1 MAIDIAEI
9 ESFEFGSSP
18 ELRKRGELSFKRH
31 FKALHHLSPD
41 GVSALDESSLKE
53 GRRLVEDAMESM
65 LNKCESEKRN
75 MTESEE
81 WSYKFGEF
89 MLERYN
95 DAFDKMKG
103 ISRSAKQNIINPINS
118 DMFRVHSDKTMRYNP
133 FSEDRSYR
141 GLFHNGNRTTM
152 LDTGGYD
159 SRDVREIANSL
170 YMDVYSGRTTERLE
184 RSGFAE
190 SMGVS
195 GAFNIP
201 SPLEELIFDGS
212 LEDELVRPRATIY
225 PMTAQTLRI
234 PAWNSSD
241 HSSTLFGGFAASWTP
256 EAGTLPE
263 TAGRLRQMQLTAHK
277 LTVFARASAEVLADG
292 INMDQQITK
301 AMIKTLAFTLD
312 TAFLAGDGVAKPQG
326 ILNSPSAVTVKRQ
339 TANQVNWQD
348 CYTMYSR
355 LHPACHSSKSTVFV
369 ANHECLP
376 QIMNMVVNNNLVY
389 IPGQFMGVSGAVP
402 ATLFG
407 KPILFTEKVPSLGT
421 KGDLMLCDLSQ
432 YAIGLKADM
441 AIARSEHAFFQSD
454 EIGFKVIVRAD
465 GMSLWNAP
473 ITPVNGTNTLSWCV
487 ILE

>member
-1 MAIDIAEI
+1 MAIDIKEI

-18 ELRKRGELSFKRH
+18 ELRRRGELSFKRH

-41 GVSALDESSLKE
+41 NLSALDESSLKE
-53 GRRLVEDAMESM
+53 GRRCVEDSMESM

-241 HSSTLFGGFAASWTP
+241 HSATLFGGFIASWVP

-312 TAFLAGDGVAKPQG
+312 TAFLTGNGVARPLG
-326 ILNSPSAVTVKRQ
+326 ILNSPSAVSVTRAG
-339 TANQVNWQD
+339 ANAVAWAD
-348 CYTMYSR
+348 VYGMYSR
-355 LHPACHSSKSTVFV
+355 LHPACHSSKSTCWI
-369 ANHECLP
+369 ANYEVLP
-376 QIMNMVVNNNLVY
+376 MLMNLQVNNYLVFQPAMFLG
-389 IPGQFMGVSGAVP
+389 IAGAVP
-402 ATLFG
+402 ASIFG
-407 KPILFTEKVPSLGT
+407 YPILFTEKTPALGT

-454 EIGFKVIVRAD
+454 EIGFRVIVRAD
-465 GMSLWNAP
+465 GMSLWDKA
-473 ITPVNGTNTLSWCV
+473 ITPASGTTTLSWAV
-487 ILE
+487 SLE